1 MLLTEERPQAF
12 REYRVDPEEA
22 GAVGTAAVAAA
33 RTLHARAVG
42 CTGWA
47 VHVSHDR
54 LRVVTV
60 EAWRDAESYRRAGAL
75 GHPAGR
81 RPTSA
86 LYRHV
91 ATDGVTPT
99 PVGDP
104 TAGVI
109 VIDCFRVG
117 RSLVRPVSAFN
128 VRNGRAFNRSP
139 GCVSTTVLR
148 STAAGRVATSARW
161 TRTEDFL
168 AAFAAAR
175 GTSVAGT
182 EEINRATA
190 ALTRG
195 LVRTDYHTYEL
206 LDVDE
211 GDRS

>member
-33 RTLHARAVG
+33 RTLHASAVG

-54 LRVVTV
+54 LRVMTV
-60 EAWRDAESYRRAGAL
+60 ESWWDAGSYRRAGTL
-75 GHPAGR
+75 GHVPGR
-81 RPTSA
+81 RPTTA

-91 ATDGVTPT
+91 DTDGVTPT
-99 PVGDP
+99 PVSDP
-104 TAGVI
+104 SAGVI
-109 VIDCFRVG
+109 VIDCFRVW

-128 VRNGRAFNRSP
+128 VRNGRTFNRSP

-148 STAAGRVATSARW
+148 STAAGRIATYARW

-168 AAFAAAR
+168 AAFAAGR
-175 GTSVAGT
+175 GTSVTGT
-182 EEINRATA
+182 DDINRATA

-195 LVRTDYHTYEL
+195 LLRTDYHTYEL

-211 GDRS
+211 GARS